1 MEHLFLLCPLAAQ
14 FWVLLGLTIPA
25 FNNPADVVAS
35 FRRQLNVTF
44 FMEIIILG
52 CWGIWMTHNDFI
64 FRQIDPSVQN
74 CRAHFKKELALAVHR
89 AKNSIVD
96 ILKEWIDNHL

>member
-1 MEHLFLLCPLAAQ
+1 
-14 FWVLLGLTIPA
+14 LLGLTIPA

-64 FRQIDPSVQN
+64 FRQIDPSVQT
-74 CRAHFKKELALAVHR
+74 VHR

>member
-1 MEHLFLLCPLAAQ
+1 LEHLFLLCPLAAQ

-52 CWGIWMTHNDFI
+52 CWVIWMTHNDFI